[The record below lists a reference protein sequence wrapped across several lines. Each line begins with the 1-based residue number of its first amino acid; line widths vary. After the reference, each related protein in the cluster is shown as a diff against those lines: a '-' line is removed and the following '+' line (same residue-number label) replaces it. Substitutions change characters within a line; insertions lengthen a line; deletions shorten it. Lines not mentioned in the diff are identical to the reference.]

1 MTPDTDCHMDLQA
14 LFKGLGT
21 EAPALDVVDLT
32 LDSRTAVRDGLF
44 IACRGTRQHGL
55 DFVGDALR
63 AGVGAVA
70 WEPVGSL
77 RPPELPSGVVN
88 IAVPALRDRLGEVA
102 NRFFARPSEAL
113 RVIGITGTNGK
124 TTTAWLVA
132 QAIGELGGGVGYLG
146 TLGHGRIGHGGPGPL
161 HPAALTTP
169 DCISF
174 HRQLREF
181 ADAGAGY
188 AVAEVSSHAL
198 DQERVAGVRFA
209 TVAFTNLTRDHL
221 DYHPNLAAYGAA
233 KARLF
238 ALGADTAVI
247 NLDDAYGRELAG
259 RLPARTR
266 LVGVTLGTTPGDAA
280 GAALHGTLAGV
291 VPDGLVLELRSGT
304 QSARLVSGLWG
315 SFNAENL
322 LVAAGILIANGWPLA
337 ESAAAL
343 GRVAAPPGRM
353 ERVPAASGQPAVLV
367 DFAHTPDALRKALAA
382 VREHC
387 TGKVWCVFGC
397 GGDRDRGKRATMG
410 EVAIKG
416 ADRVIVTDDNPRS
429 EDPQQII
436 ADILSGTSS
445 LEHLQVVP
453 DRGDAIA
460 RAIRSAGPGDAVL
473 IAGKGHETVQISG
486 QTRRPF
492 SDVAVATAALA
503 AAPPASARVR
513 DA

>member
-1 MTPDTDCHMDLQA
+1 MTLATDRDMDLQA

-21 EAPALDVVDLT
+21 EAPALEVVDIT

-55 DFVGDALR
+55 DFVNDALR

-77 RPPELPSGVVN
+77 RPPLLPAGVAS

-102 NRFFARPSEAL
+102 NRFFARPSEA
-113 RVIGITGTNGK
+113 VQVTGITGTNGK

-132 QAIGELGGGVGYLG
+132 QAIGHLGGSAGYLG
-146 TLGHGRIGHGGPGPL
+146 TLGHGQIRHGTLGHGQKDPL
-161 HPAALTTP
+161 HPAMLTTP

-174 HRQLREF
+174 HRQLREL

-198 DQERVAGVRFA
+198 DQGRVAGVRFA
-209 TVAFTNLTRDHL
+209 TVAFTNLSRDHL
-221 DYHPNLAAYGAA
+221 DYHPDLAAYGAA

-238 ALGADTAVI
+238 ALGASTAVI
-247 NLDDAYGRELAG
+247 NLDDEFGRGLAA
-259 RLPARTR
+259 RLPGQTR
-266 LVGVTLGTTPGDAA
+266 LLGVTLHGAA
-280 GAALHGTLAGV
+280 GAALHGTLTGIA
-291 VPDGLVLELRSGT
+291 PEGLVLELRSGT
-304 QSARLVSGLWG
+304 QSARLRSALWG
-315 SFNAENL
+315 SFNSENL
-322 LVAAGILIANGWPLA
+322 LVAAGILIANGWSLA
-337 ESAAAL
+337 EAAAAL
-343 GRVAAPPGRM
+343 SRVEAPPGRM
-353 ERVPAASGQPAVLV
+353 QRVPAAPGQPAVLV

-387 TGKVWCVFGC
+387 AGEVWCVFGC
-397 GGDRDRGKRATMG
+397 GGDRDRGKRPAMG
-410 EVAIKG
+410 AVAVRG

-436 ADILSGTSS
+436 ADILSGVSS
-445 LEHLQVVP
+445 LERLQVVP

-473 IAGKGHETVQISG
+473 IAGKGHETVQITG
-486 QTRRPF
+486 ETRRPF
-492 SDVAVATAALA
+492 SDVAVAMA
-503 AAPPASARVR
+503 AARGR